1 MITITGCSTITT
13 TSQITDAEIPMPDRQ
28 SPTLRR
34 RRLAQELRRLRDEK
48 GLTSTEVARRLEW
61 NPSKLTRMERNEG
74 KRYNVRDIRDLCEVY
89 EVTDQRSRERLAQ
102 LARDGAKKGWWDPY
116 DKMLS
121 EATTTFFGLEA
132 EAEKVLVFEPLAAPG
147 LFQTEDYARSI
158 VIGALRDGAATQVS
172 DDQIEAR
179 VEVRMRRQQ
188 ALYESPALEVVAVID
203 EAALHRQVGSPEI
216 MQAQIEHLKE
226 LTDLPNVALHVI
238 PFASG
243 AHAGMSGSFN
253 ILQFPEPGD
262 LDAVFADL
270 VAGQMFIEEPNEV
283 RRYHAAFL
291 HLVGTSAS
299 PAHTLEILTN
309 R

>member
-1 MITITGCSTITT
+1 
-13 TSQITDAEIPMPDRQ
+13 MPERQ

-34 RRLAQELRRLRDEK
+34 RRLAQQLRGLRD
-48 GLTSTEVARRLEW
+48 GLNLTSAEVARRLEW

-74 KRYNVRDIRDLCEVY
+74 RRYNVRDIKDLCDVY
-89 EVTDQRSRERLAQ
+89 QVTDERERERLVQ

-132 EAEKVLVFEPLAAPG
+132 EAAKVLVFEPLAVPG
-147 LFQTEDYARSI
+147 LLQTEDYARAI
-158 VIGALRDGAATQVS
+158 VMGAAGQITEEQV
-172 DDQIEAR
+172 EAR
-179 VEVRMRRQQ
+179 IEVRLRRQQ
-188 ALYESPALEVVAVID
+188 ALYDSPALELVAVID
-203 EAALHRQVGSPEI
+203 EAVLHRQVGSPKI
-216 MQAQIEHLKE
+216 MQAQVEHLKD
-226 LTDLPNVALHVI
+226 LAHLPNVVLHAI
-238 PFASG
+238 PFGTG

-270 VAGQMFIEEPNEV
+270 VAGQMFIEEPTEV
-283 RRYHAAFL
+283 RLYHAAFL
-291 HLVGTSAS
+291 HLLGVAAS
-299 PAHTLEILTN
+299 PAHTLEILTA